1 MLYTIIIH
9 LLSAIFNRNF
19 VRIIHIVF
27 NNEQEAQ
34 SLFGLNLVLNGIW
47 NLESGKWN
55 LESGK
60 WNLIELELGVTIA
73 LPLSA
78 K

>member
-55 LESGK
+55 L
-60 WNLIELELGVTIA
+60 IELELGVTIA